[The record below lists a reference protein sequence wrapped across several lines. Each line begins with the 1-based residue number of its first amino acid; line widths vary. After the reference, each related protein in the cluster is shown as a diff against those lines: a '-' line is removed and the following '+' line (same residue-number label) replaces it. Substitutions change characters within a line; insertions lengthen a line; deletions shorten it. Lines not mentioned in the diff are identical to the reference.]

1 MSVRERRVARLT
13 YTDVAARL
21 AESGPKVA
29 LLPTGSTEAHG
40 PHLSLATDSVIS
52 TRMAEVGAAKL
63 EAAGYVALVF
73 PAVNYAVT
81 EWARTFAGSVS
92 LRPETATALLTDII
106 EGCLEM
112 GLDHVVMCN
121 AHLEPDNIGVLRT
134 LTKTFAEGHGPNALL
149 FPDNTRRG
157 PAQRLGEE
165 FKSGSCHAG
174 QYETSLVLAVD
185 DGLAKMDRA
194 GTLPNLFV
202 PFPEKIRAGAKNFA
216 DCGMDQAYCGNP
228 AGGTAA
234 EGDSLYDTLGDL
246 AFEVVDALY
255 NSADGPGS

>member
-1 MSVRERRVARLT
+1 MSRARERSVGRLS
-13 YTDVAARL
+13 YTDVEARL
-21 AESGPKVA
+21 GEAGTKVA

-52 TRMAEVGAAKL
+52 TTMAEVGARKL
-63 EAAGYVALVF
+63 EAAGYVALVL

-81 EWARTFAGSVS
+81 EWARSFPGSVS
-92 LRPETATALLTDII
+92 LRPETAAAVLTDII

-112 GLDHVVMCN
+112 GFDHVVMCN

-134 LTKTFAEGHGPNALL
+134 LTKHFAERHGGGKLL

-185 DGLAKMDRA
+185 PSLAQMDRA
-194 GTLPNLFV
+194 EELPNLFV

-216 DCGMDQAYCGNP
+216 DCGMDRAYCGDP
-228 AGGTAA
+228 AQGTAA
-234 EGDSLYDTLGDL
+234 EGESLYDTLGDL
-246 AFEVVDALY
+246 VFEAVDAAR
-255 NSADGPGS
+255 NPAS